1 MRLVTFTDS
10 KSTRIGVVDGG
21 HIIDLA
27 QAAPELPAD
36 MRLLLEG
43 GRTTIDRVRAATAGG
58 RGTIALGDVRLEP
71 PVPSPRKFL
80 ALAMN
85 YHFLEPWP
93 EMSPADF
100 EATVQRQRDQK
111 AANNQWWYN
120 KQVTAITGP
129 YDPIHLPPDATEV
142 YFEVELAFVIGER
155 CRNVARE
162 DAASVIAGYMV
173 SDDVTVGNWCRDAPT
188 LSLGKSYDTFGP
200 QGPWIMTPDELGDP
214 HNLRL
219 TGTVNGELWESG
231 STKDMLF
238 DCYDLIAFASRRFTL
253 EPGDVVTTGMPA
265 VPMKPLKDGDLVRCE
280 IEGLGA
286 IENRVTDALLPALG
300 PSRPETARERETAPA
315 K

>member
-1 MRLVTFTDS
+1 MRLATFTDS
-10 KSTRIGVVDGG
+10 RSTRIGVVEGDRVL
-21 HIIDLA
+21 DLSA
-27 QAAPELPAD
+27 AAPELPTE
-36 MRLLLEG
+36 MRALLEG
-43 GRTTIDRVRAATAGG
+43 GRTAMERVSAIARGG
-58 RGTIALGDVRLEP
+58 GADIALADVRLEP
-71 PVPSPRKFL
+71 PVRHPRKFL

-85 YHFLEPWP
+85 YWFLAPWP

-100 EATVQRQRDQK
+100 EATLQRQREQK

-129 YDPIHLPPDATEV
+129 HDPIHLPPEASEV

-162 DAASVIAGYMV
+162 DAAKVVAGYMV

-188 LSLGKSYDTFGP
+188 LSLGKSYDSFGP

-214 HNLRL
+214 HDLDL

-231 STKDMLF
+231 STRDMLF
-238 DCYDLIAFASRRFTL
+238 DCYELIAFASRRFTL

-265 VPMKPLKDGDLVRCE
+265 VPMKPLKDGDLVRCA
-280 IEGLGA
+280 IERLGA
-286 IENRVTDALLPALG
+286 IENRVTDAPLPALG
-300 PSRPETARERETAPA
+300 
-315 K
+315 

>member
-1 MRLVTFTDS
+1 MRLATFTDRR
-10 KSTRIGVVDGG
+10 STRIGVVQGE
-21 HIIDLA
+21 HILDLSA
-27 QAAPELPAD
+27 AAPELPTD

-43 GRTTIDRVRAATAGG
+43 GRATMERVRAVAAGG
-58 RGTIALGDVRLEP
+58 GAAIALADVRLEP

-85 YHFLEPWP
+85 YVFLAPWP
-93 EMSPADF
+93 EMSQADF

-129 YDPIHLPPDATEV
+129 YDPIHLPPDAAQEV

-162 DAASVIAGYMV
+162 DAAKVIAGYMV

-188 LSLGKSYDTFGP
+188 LSMGKSYDTFGP
-200 QGPWIMTPDELGDP
+200 QGPWLMTPDELGDP
-214 HNLRL
+214 HDLQL
-219 TGTVNGELWESG
+219 TGTVNGEVWESG
-231 STKDMLF
+231 STRDMLF
-238 DCYDLIAFASRRFTL
+238 DCYDLVAWASRRFTL

-265 VPMKPLKDGDLVRCE
+265 VPMKPLSPGDLVRCE
-280 IEGLGA
+280 IEGLGH
-286 IENRVTDALLPALG
+286 IENRVTDAPLPAL
-300 PSRPETARERETAPA
+300 A
-315 K
+315 